1 MGVLPRYHGRLSEES
16 VRLPLHVQ
24 SSLLSRIVA
33 PFDVVKDIGPGFGS
47 CPIVVPIHAFT
58 FKHSEEAFGGGVV
71 GAAAHRTH
79 AAQNTDNIF

>member
-1 MGVLPRYHGRLSEES
+1 LSEES
-16 VRLPLHVQ
+16 FRLPLHVQ

-58 FKHSEEAFGGGVV
+58 CKHSEEAFGGGVV
-71 GAAAHRTH
+71 GGAAHRTH
-79 AAQNTDNIF
+79 AA